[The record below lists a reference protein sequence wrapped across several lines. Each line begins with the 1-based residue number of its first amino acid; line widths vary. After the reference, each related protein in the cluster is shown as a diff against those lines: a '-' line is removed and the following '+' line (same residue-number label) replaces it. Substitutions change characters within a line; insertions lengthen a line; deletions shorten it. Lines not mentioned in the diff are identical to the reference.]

1 MDDLHD
7 HLHSSKNTLD
17 LVEAMIRAHP
27 HAKEL
32 WERGRE
38 CSTGSVFG
46 NHGVYLREEEETVA
60 SIAKGEVRLGRSTGD
75 CSLMRWPRT
84 TIMVSSS

>member
-32 WERGRE
+32 WSGDESAARAL
-38 CSTGSVFG
+38 CSVTMVF
-46 NHGVYLREEEETVA
+46 
-60 SIAKGEVRLGRSTGD
+60 I
-75 CSLMRWPRT
+75 
-84 TIMVSSS
+84 